1 MTNDKTPRLQCGRG
15 KSEGEFFLQKPGKI
29 RFDYNPTHP
38 AGVRREKAALFQW
51 VQTPPGN
58 RSSRKQP
65 EQLWR

>member
-1 MTNDKTPRLQCGRG
+1 MRRPSVADVAVGQSAAGSARTP
-15 KSEGEFFLQKPGKI
+15 KVSFLARRRIHSP
-29 RFDYNPTHP
+29 
-38 AGVRREKAALFQW
+38 GVRREKAALFQW